1 MARRKKFSINDI
13 LEAAFQIV
21 RKSGLESLTARS
33 IATELKSSTMPIY
46 TCVNS
51 MREVEESVVKRA
63 WRVLQEYQ
71 FKSWSGDAFID
82 MGLGYVLFSKE
93 EKYLFKCIHDEAYEE
108 INTLYSEKNFEINLK
123 QLDDNSMFKNLS
135 KASAEKILFHG
146 FLFSHGFASLL
157 NSGISSN
164 IRSLDSEAA
173 IVEVFKEASEF
184 SWKGLRSVMD
194 G

>member
-13 LEAAFQIV
+13 LETAFQIV
-21 RKSGLESLTARS
+21 RQNGINHLTSRA
-33 IATELKSSTMPIY
+33 IAQGLKSSTMPIY

-71 FKSWSGDAFID
+71 SKSWSGNPYID

-93 EKYLFKCIHDEAYEE
+93 EKYLFKCIHDESYEE
-108 INTLYSEKNFEINLK
+108 INTRYSKKNFEISLKNLENNP
-123 QLDDNSMFKNLS
+123 LFKNLS
-135 KASAEKILFHG
+135 AENAEKILFHG

-157 NSGISSN
+157 SSGMSTN
-164 IRSLDSEAA
+164 VRLLRSEAA
-173 IVEVFKEASEF
+173 IIELFKEASEF
-184 SWKGLRSVMD
+184 SWNGLKSVME
-194 G
+194 